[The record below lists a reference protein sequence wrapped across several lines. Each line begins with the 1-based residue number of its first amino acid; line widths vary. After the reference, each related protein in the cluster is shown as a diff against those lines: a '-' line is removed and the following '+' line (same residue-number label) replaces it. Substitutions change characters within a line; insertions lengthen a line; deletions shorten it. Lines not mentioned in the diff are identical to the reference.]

1 MSHPHPPWWLKF
13 GSVGQIAQAAVALG
27 GFIAILFQI
36 SVLGKNAH
44 EAGARQIYQAYNDLE
59 FKNPQYSHPD
69 LERIKAGP
77 ASDMVQ
83 YEVFVSYFL
92 YACEE
97 AIKAFDNRREWQAT
111 CDYDLKNHLPFLC
124 EKTVSEPVYL
134 TTYSG
139 DTQRWIAA
147 EMQKTGVTV
156 PDCKARKT

>member
-1 MSHPHPPWWLKF
+1 M
-13 GSVGQIAQAAVALG
+13 AQALVALL
-27 GFIAILFQI
+27 GFVAILFQI

-69 LERIKAGP
+69 IERIKAGP

-97 AIKAFDNRREWQAT
+97 AIKAFDNKREWQAT

-124 EKTVSEPVYL
+124 EKTLSEPVYL

-147 EMQKTGVTV
+147 EMQKTGVTA

>member
-13 GSVGQIAQAAVALG
+13 GSVGQIAQAAVALC
-27 GFIAILFQI
+27 GFVAILFQI
-36 SVLGKNAH
+36 NVLGKNAH

-69 LERIKAGP
+69 LERIKASP
-77 ASDMVQ
+77 SSDLVQ
-83 YEVFVSYFL
+83 YETFVSYFL

-97 AIKAFDNRREWQAT
+97 AIKVFDNKREWQAT

-124 EKTVSEPVYL
+124 EKSLSEPVYL

-147 EMQKTGVTV
+147 EMQKTGVTA

>member
-13 GSVGQIAQAAVALG
+13 GSVGQIAQAAVALC
-27 GFIAILFQI
+27 GFVAILFQI
-36 SVLGKNAH
+36 NVLGKNAH

-69 LERIKAGP
+69 PERIKASP
-77 ASDMVQ
+77 SSDLVQ
-83 YEVFVSYFL
+83 YETFVSYFL

-97 AIKAFDNRREWQAT
+97 AIKVFDNKREWQAT

-124 EKTVSEPVYL
+124 EKSLSEPVYL

-147 EMQKTGVTV
+147 EMQKTGVTA

>member
-13 GSVGQIAQAAVALG
+13 GSVGQIAQAAVALC
-27 GFIAILFQI
+27 GFVAILAQVN
-36 SVLGKNAH
+36 VLGKNAH

-77 ASDMVQ
+77 SSDLIQ
-83 YEVFVSYFL
+83 YETFVSYFL

-97 AIKAFDNRREWQAT
+97 AIKAFDNKREWQAT

-124 EKTVSEPVYL
+124 EKTVTEPVYL

-139 DTQRWIAA
+139 HTQRWIAA
-147 EMQKTGVTV
+147 EMQRTGVAA